1 MYRPSSVKNREL
13 MTLYEGDG
21 EECLDQNE
29 DPISEVSLENLTT
42 SIFQEDLE
50 ASEEEKGAKS
60 CRSSLS
66 LEIYGL
72 RREQQVH
79 FSNQEYYARLEELK
93 RTHLRNMADLEK
105 MYISQERV
113 LEEEHGGGDDRRD
126 GLVFSLG
133 PSRKL
138 QRINSQEELDLH
150 ETSSS
155 SDYSEPDVA
164 RRTYQEQTSGR
175 DYTPSPE
182 DMMFRPRRT
191 SQKNPGTL
199 SRQTL
204 VRVGPGSRV
213 TVPKPFQ
220 MMLREEQRKR
230 HKRIT
235 FLERERRKKEAKVA
249 AELGRLGAREE
260 RQVFKARPI
269 PRSVYTARHRSKS
282 TSRQPKFLNICMLE
296 REVTEGHSD
305 PNSDPEQ
312 DSCPQL
318 CRPQKCVKKKQLE
331 VSIELVRGRERSP
344 GGDTPLQSSAV

>member
-1 MYRPSSVKNREL
+1 
-13 MTLYEGDG
+13 
-21 EECLDQNE
+21 
-29 DPISEVSLENLTT
+29 
-42 SIFQEDLE
+42 
-50 ASEEEKGAKS
+50 
-60 CRSSLS
+60 
-66 LEIYGL
+66 
-72 RREQQVH
+72 
-79 FSNQEYYARLEELK
+79 
-93 RTHLRNMADLEK
+93 
-105 MYISQERV
+105 
-113 LEEEHGGGDDRRD
+113 
-126 GLVFSLG
+126 
-133 PSRKL
+133 
-138 QRINSQEELDLH
+138 
-150 ETSSS
+150 
-155 SDYSEPDVA
+155 
-164 RRTYQEQTSGR
+164 
-175 DYTPSPE
+175 
-182 DMMFRPRRT
+182 MMFRPRRT
-191 SQKNPGTL
+191 SQKKPGTL

-230 HKRIT
+230 HKVRTRSEIELENTLLRRELEELQECQKKFRATPAPAHIHLPLYDVISQRSSQGRMIRRNLRSPPASAQPFT

-331 VSIELVRGRERSP
+331 VSIELVRGRERSL